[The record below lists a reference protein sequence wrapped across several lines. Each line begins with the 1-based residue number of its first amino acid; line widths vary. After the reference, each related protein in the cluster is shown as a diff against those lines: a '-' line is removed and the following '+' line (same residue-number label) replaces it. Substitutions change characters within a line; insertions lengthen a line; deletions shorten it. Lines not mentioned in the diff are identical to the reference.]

1 MNHEMKDLDSTLCKA
16 RGIVRVIMDS
26 IGCGE
31 ESIEEIEYSLWAVSD
46 LLSTAIRQC
55 NDASERADLG
65 KDELAFQDEKGIIH
79 LDELLP
85 EEGPELR
92 VTPDGAV
99 ITTNDERNL

>member
-1 MNHEMKDLDSTLCKA
+1 MNHEMKDFDSTLCKA

-26 IGCGE
+26 IGCGN
-31 ESIEEIEYSLWAVSD
+31 ESIEEIEYSLWAVND
-46 LLSTAIRQC
+46 LLSTAIDQC
-55 NDASERADLG
+55 ADAPQWPDLG
-65 KDELAFQDEKGIIH
+65 KDELAVQDERGVIH
-79 LDELLP
+79 FDNILP